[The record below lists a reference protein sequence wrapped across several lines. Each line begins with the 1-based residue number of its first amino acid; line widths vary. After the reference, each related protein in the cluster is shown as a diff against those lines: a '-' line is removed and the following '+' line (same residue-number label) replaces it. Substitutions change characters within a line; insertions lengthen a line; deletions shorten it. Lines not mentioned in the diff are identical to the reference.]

1 MHSRRTSRRTAVVA
15 ALPWTL
21 MAALQVTGT
30 ERGFPLVPALSFT
43 PHAAVSAVLPLSL
56 AIRARSVPGALLS
69 AAACAGLAPAV
80 LARRGHRRDA
90 PPHRRATPGRD
101 GQPAPGRGRGRAR
114 PGAGARAPGRR
125 PGRPGAHAPCA
136 RPALRCGP

>member
-1 MHSRRTSRRTAVVA
+1 MRSRRTSRRTAVVV

-21 MAALQVTGT
+21 MAALRVTGT

-69 AAACAGLAPAV
+69 AAACAGLASAV
-80 LARRGHRRDA
+80 LARRG
-90 PPHRRATPGRD
+90 P
-101 GQPAPGRGRGRAR
+101 R
-114 PGAGARAPGRR
+114 PG
-125 PGRPGAHAPCA
+125 GRPPRGTP
-136 RPALRCGP
+136 PG

>member
-1 MHSRRTSRRTAVVA
+1 MHPRRTSRRAAVVA
-15 ALPWTL
+15 APWTL
-21 MAALQVTGT
+21 MAALRVTGT

-90 PPHRRATPGRD
+90 PPPRGRPPG
-101 GQPAPGRGRGRAR
+101 APGSPRRGG
-114 PGAGARAPGRR
+114 GAAGP
-125 PGRPGAHAPCA
+125 
-136 RPALRCGP
+136 RPA